1 MASNWNPVVAQQ
13 SLGGPMLGKN
23 VLPIK
28 ENDTHMWLHSSARI
42 VIQQVASAVLYRAGE
57 VKQF

>member
-1 MASNWNPVVAQQ
+1 MASNWNPVVAHQ
-13 SLGGPMLGKN
+13 SLGEPALGKN

-28 ENDTHMWLHSSARI
+28 QKDTHKWLHLSARI
-42 VIQQVASAVLYRAGE
+42 VIQQVADAVPSRARE